1 MSESNPVLKILP
13 SVLRDDHV
21 RHMLSLPFTLPFT
34 LRGFFGD
41 RLTVAEAKAQL
52 RRELLSREGRFLK
65 LARTR
70 IYSDPES
77 PYAILMRH
85 AGCEIADLDSSL
97 RRVGLEVTLER
108 LAREGVYLTPP
119 EFKGKE
125 DVVRNALRFRVRPE
139 SLAPRR
145 GRDTPAAFVTQ
156 SSGSSNRPVRSVTS
170 LNWQVTET
178 PAVGVFLEAHD
189 LLAHHHAGYEPM
201 LTGVSAGIQFLL
213 MMGRLGVSIERWFA
227 RPVPFDNWLEGA
239 YFRITAHELALVGS
253 WFGPG
258 FARPEV
264 VAAEDLVRIVQ
275 WVEDSWRDDRLT
287 CIRTVASNASR
298 IARVAIEAGRS
309 LAGCT
314 FVASGEPLT
323 TAKSRVIQQAGA
335 KVTVVWGYE
344 PGPVHVGLGC
354 ANPAHGD
361 EMHVLQHTLAVIE
374 HPEPIVE
381 AGGEA
386 IRPLLFTTLYPT
398 AAKLQLNVSNGDHA
412 VLSERACGCALHEA
426 GLTLHVHNVGS
437 FEKLTSEGLA
447 YSYDDLFELLET
459 TLPDAFG
466 GGTGDYQLLEE
477 EGARGQTHIT
487 LLVDPAVGPIDE
499 TRLLERLG
507 AELAKGSRGNR
518 FMVGVWK
525 QAETLRLRRE
535 PPIASSRG
543 KVLPLRVALAAR

>member
-1 MSESNPVLKILP
+1 MKVLPYSL
-13 SVLRDDHV
+13 SLRDEHV
-21 RHMLSLPFTLPFT
+21 RDMLLLPFSLPFTL
-34 LRGFFGD
+34 RRFFGD
-41 RLTVAEAKAQL
+41 RLSFTEAKAQL
-52 RRELLSREGRFLK
+52 RHELLNREQRFLM

-70 IYSDPES
+70 IYSDPQS

-97 RRVGLEVTLER
+97 RRDGLEVTLER
-108 LAREGVYLTPP
+108 LAREGVYLTPT

-125 DVVRNALRFRVRPE
+125 DVVRNTLRFRVHPE
-139 SLAPRR
+139 GLAPRR
-145 GRDTPAAFVTQ
+145 RHDAPAAFVTQ
-156 SSGSSNRPVRSVTS
+156 SSGSSDQPVRSVIS
-170 LNWQVTET
+170 LSWHVAET

-189 LLAHHHAGYEPM
+189 LLTHRHAAYEPM
-201 LTGVSAGIQFLL
+201 AANVSGGIHFLL
-213 MMGRLGVSIERWFA
+213 MLGRLGVPCERWFA
-227 RPVPFDNWLEGA
+227 RPVPVYSWLGGA
-239 YFRITAHELALVGS
+239 YSRVTAIELALAGN

-258 FARPEV
+258 FARPEA
-264 VAAEDLVRIVQ
+264 VAAGDLVRIVQ
-275 WVEDSWRDDRLT
+275 WVEDSWRDGRLT

-314 FVASGEPLT
+314 FIASGEPLT
-323 TAKSRVIQQAGA
+323 TAKRRVIQQAGA

-344 PGPVHVGLGC
+344 PGPVHVGFGC

-361 EMHVLQHTLAVIE
+361 EMHILRHTLAVIE

-466 GGTGDYQLLEE
+466 GGPGDYQLLEE
-477 EGARGQTHIT
+477 EGAGGQTYLT

-507 AELAKGSRGNR
+507 AEMAKGPRGNSY
-518 FMVGVWK
+518 MVGVWK

-535 PPIASSRG
+535 PPMASSRG
-543 KVLPLRVALAAR
+543 KILPLRVAAKAH

>member
-1 MSESNPVLKILP
+1 
-13 SVLRDDHV
+13 
-21 RHMLSLPFTLPFT
+21 
-34 LRGFFGD
+34 
-41 RLTVAEAKAQL
+41 
-52 RRELLSREGRFLK
+52 
-65 LARTR
+65 
-70 IYSDPES
+70 
-77 PYAILMRH
+77 
-85 AGCEIADLDSSL
+85 
-97 RRVGLEVTLER
+97 
-108 LAREGVYLTPP
+108 
-119 EFKGKE
+119 
-125 DVVRNALRFRVRPE
+125 
-139 SLAPRR
+139 
-145 GRDTPAAFVTQ
+145 
-156 SSGSSNRPVRSVTS
+156 VTS
-170 LNWQVTET
+170 LNWQVAET

-189 LLAHHHAGYEPM
+189 LLTHRHAAYEPM
-201 LTGVSAGIQFLL
+201 AANVSGGIHFLL
-213 MMGRLGVSIERWFA
+213 MMGRLGVPFERWFV
-227 RPVPFDNWLEGA
+227 RPVPVQSWLEGA
-239 YFRITAHELALVGS
+239 YCRITANELALVGS

-264 VAAEDLVRIVQ
+264 VAAGDLVRIVQ
-275 WVEDSWRDDRLT
+275 WVEDSWRDGRLT

-323 TAKSRVIQQAGA
+323 TAKRRVIQQAGA

-344 PGPVHVGLGC
+344 PGPVYVGFGC

-361 EMHVLQHTLAVIE
+361 EMHILRHTLAVIE

-466 GGTGDYQLLEE
+466 GGPGDYQLLEE
-477 EGARGQTHIT
+477 EGVGGQTYIT
-487 LLVDPAVGPIDE
+487 LLVDPAAGPIDE

-543 KVLPLRVALAAR
+543 KILPLRVAGKAR